1 MGEDTEDVL
10 TRLGGYS
17 KYELSEFKKEEVK

>member
-17 KYELSEFKKEEVK
+17 KDELSELKKEMAK